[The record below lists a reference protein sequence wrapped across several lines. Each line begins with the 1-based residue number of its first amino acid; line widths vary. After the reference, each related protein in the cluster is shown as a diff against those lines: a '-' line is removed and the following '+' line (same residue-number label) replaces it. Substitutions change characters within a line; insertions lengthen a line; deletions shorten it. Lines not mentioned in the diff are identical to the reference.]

1 MIWSLFGS
9 RAARRER
16 RARDAELTGFRMAL
30 ETAASRGTIAD
41 LDSNLAGLEA
51 RALELGL
58 SEDEAPIEV
67 EMLDGLRELAAL
79 AKFVERNGLPVV
91 ETQHRVLTGERCRFS
106 APATRVE
113 SAGGASGRLFLTD
126 GRAVFVG
133 PSVSAVSWSSVAD
146 VDRGGRDLVFAT
158 PARRHQFSMNTF
170 ADVLKAAWLADRLSA
185 RIRRQP

>member
-16 RARDAELTGFRMAL
+16 RARDAELTGFRAAL
-30 ETAASRGTIAD
+30 DAACNGSTTD
-41 LDSNLAGLEA
+41 LDANIVRLEA
-51 RALELGL
+51 RAVELAL
-58 SEDEAPIEV
+58 SEDDYPLEV
-67 EMLDGLRELAAL
+67 EMLDGLRELAAFT
-79 AKFVERNGLPVV
+79 KFVERHGFPVV
-91 ETQHRVLTGERCRFS
+91 ETQHRVLTGEQCRFS

-133 PSVSAVSWSSVAD
+133 PSVSAVSWSSIAT

-170 ADVLKAAWLADRLSA
+170 ADALKAAWLSERLSA
-185 RIRRQP
+185 RVRRQS